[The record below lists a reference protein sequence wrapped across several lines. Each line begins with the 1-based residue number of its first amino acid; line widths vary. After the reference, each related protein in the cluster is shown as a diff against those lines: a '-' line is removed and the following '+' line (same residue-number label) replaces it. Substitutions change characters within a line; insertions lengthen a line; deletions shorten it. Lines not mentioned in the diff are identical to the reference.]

1 MGDEPL
7 AALLLEL
14 FSAIHAIAGYP
25 IPSSVP
31 EVHVVSLQQL
41 HARVCP
47 QACPVRA
54 YYLRGEGVF
63 IEQSLDFRAD
73 AKARAILLHE
83 LVHHVQILSAR
94 FDSLSDCA
102 AWYAR
107 EQEAYQ
113 IQNEYLRVEGVRV
126 RQYMAGPMRRCD

>member
-1 MGDEPL
+1 MGDQPL

-14 FSAIHAIAGYP
+14 FSAIHAISGYP
-25 IPSSVP
+25 VPPSAP
-31 EVHVVSLQQL
+31 EVHVVSLEQL
-41 HARVCP
+41 QARVCSY
-47 QACPVRA
+47 ACAVRA
-54 YYLRGEGVF
+54 FYLKGEGVY

-94 FDSLSDCA
+94 FDSLSECE

-107 EQEAYQ
+107 EHEAYH
-113 IQNEYLRVEGVRV
+113 IQNEYLRAEGVHV
-126 RQYMAGPMRRCD
+126 RQHMTGLMRRCD

>member
-1 MGDEPL
+1 MGDQPL

-14 FSAIHAIAGYP
+14 FGAIHAIGGYP
-25 IPSSVP
+25 IPPSVP

-41 HARVCP
+41 QARVCSY
-47 QACPVRA
+47 ACPVRA
-54 YYLRGEGVF
+54 FYLKGEGVF

-73 AKARAILLHE
+73 VKARAILLHE

-94 FDSLSDCA
+94 FDSLSACE

-107 EQEAYQ
+107 EHEAYQ
-113 IQNEYLRVEGVRV
+113 IQNEYLRAEGVQV
-126 RQYMAGPMRRCD
+126 RQYMAGLMRRCD